1 MATLNR
7 KHLLVASLFVAGA
20 ALFYGQELRAQVPV
34 VRAPGKPIQT
44 VELFEQVQSST
55 SVDAYTVPAG
65 RRLVITDLVVGV
77 VSNPAVVEV
86 TKGGNS
92 PPLLILRITP
102 DATFEHT
109 FATGPNFMPGE
120 SVKLINTPAGGTAFW
135 CLTGYVTKL

>member
-1 MATLNR
+1 MNSTR
-7 KHLLVASLFVAGA
+7 LLLSCCALALAAVLFCARV
-20 ALFYGQELRAQVPV
+20 LYAQVPT

-44 VELFEQVQSST
+44 VQLFQQVPGST

-65 RRLVITDLVVGV
+65 RRLVITDLVVSV

-92 PPLLILRITP
+92 PPFLVLRVTP

-109 FATGPNFMPGE
+109 FATGPNFIPGE
-120 SVKLINTPAGGTAFW
+120 NVKLINTPASGTAFW
-135 CLTGYVTKL
+135 YLTGYLTKL